1 MEAKTKLL
9 NEIKELWSSEN
20 IEKFDIAPELLEY
33 LEQKDLEDLKE
44 KILKSMSELSE
55 EQKDWLSQFRKGTP
69 Y

>member
-1 MEAKTKLL
+1 MEAKRELL

-33 LEQKDLEDLKE
+33 LELKDLEELKA

-55 EQKDWLSQFRKGTP
+55 EQKDWLFQFRK
-69 Y
+69 YD